1 MKARRRLR
9 KPRKKNLTPK
19 VRKRNLQLLRRSNI
33 TVAVLVCLQ
42 YIPVATLVCTLC
54 VPVETLV
61 YKQYASSVTLV
72 YIHTVCIF
80 VFQFFCIA
88 VSKIFKLSRK
98 IKISQLLNVSRN
110 LLALFLAVYNIWF
123 CTIIMYLSQ
132 KSQFKL

>member
-9 KPRKKNLTPK
+9 KPRKKNLKPK
-19 VRKRNLQLLRRSNI
+19 VRKRNLQLLRRSNM

-42 YIPVATLVCTLC
+42 YVPVATLVCTLC
-54 VPVETLV
+54 VPVATLV

-80 VFQFFCIA
+80 VFQYFC
-88 VSKIFKLSRK
+88 VKIFKLPRK

-110 LLALFLAVYNIWF
+110 LLALYLAVYNIWF